1 LEEIAQVLG
10 IWVISRKPGNV
21 FITWGVD
28 PSAELSEYKVGTVVA
43 LKLKNRSWAG
53 GRKTK

>member
-1 LEEIAQVLG
+1 LG

-28 PSAELSEYKVGTVVA
+28 PSAELSEYRVGTVVA
-43 LKLKNRSWAG
+43 LKLKNKSWAG
-53 GRKTK
+53 EREKKKKCK